1 MEIPPGRGGAKIW
14 NSYYFDLHLVGAH
27 QCGIKRMLPDTVPA
41 STKDKDSKRWCVCLV
56 VQISKLFK
64 GERCFNIY
72 KLELFSPLIQF
83 RGSMIHANLPLCFIL
98 ALVYMLVGKLLVF
111 EQSTQIRLSFFLK
124 FLTRLDRLVKEPF
137 SLVI

>member
-1 MEIPPGRGGAKIW
+1 
-14 NSYYFDLHLVGAH
+14 
-27 QCGIKRMLPDTVPA
+27 MLRDVVPA
-41 STKDKDSKRWCVCLV
+41 STKDKDSRRWCVCLV

-83 RGSMIHANLPLCFIL
+83 RGSMIHTNLPLCFIL
-98 ALVYMLVGKLLVF
+98 ALDYMLVGELLVF

-124 FLTRLDRLVKEPF
+124 FLTILDRLVKERF